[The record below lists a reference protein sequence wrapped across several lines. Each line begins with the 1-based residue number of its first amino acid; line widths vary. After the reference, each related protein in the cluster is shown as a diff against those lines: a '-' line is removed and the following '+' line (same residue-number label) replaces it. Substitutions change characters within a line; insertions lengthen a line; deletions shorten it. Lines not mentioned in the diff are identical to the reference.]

1 MKLISITL
9 RNYRIHRD
17 LKVDFDPSR
26 TVIVGGNESGKS
38 TLIEAAHHAL
48 FLRSKVTGEMAQSL
62 TSQFHEGHPSV
73 SLVFE
78 VGGKR
83 YTITKQFGGGQT
95 ASALLA
101 EEGGATLRG
110 DEAEEKVHRLCQAE
124 EVSGGRGLIGRIRSQ
139 WAHLW
144 VWQGSAGSDPVEAA
158 NQAQPRARLCERL
171 GQLEE
176 GGVLASGLDNEVVQE
191 VADRYRGIFKENGS
205 PRSDSA
211 LASTAAALA
220 QATAARAAA
229 VVALAGLRSAV
240 EEIDASGKTI
250 ASCTTSLGTTQA
262 ELAVVKE
269 KLVAVG
275 SLRILEAQ
283 QKHAASSAEAVYRE
297 LKKADEEIVA
307 CEVLFATQTE
317 QMAPALVAAERAADE
332 ERGCNTRF
340 TEALAAAAS
349 ASQEHAAVADMLEL
363 VSLCELVE
371 RLKVEQVGL
380 GGRWADIC
388 RLREEMKAFRTQ
400 SRECAVLTPADVT
413 KLSGLEKARDQ
424 AAATLDAIATRIE
437 VVAGARPVKLA
448 GRELSAGE
456 AETITSAT
464 EVVIG
469 GEVRLRILPGG
480 GRSLEEATH
489 LLEDSTSLLRARLTG
504 LGLESVEEARG
515 SLAVRQNL
523 ENQIQA
529 KEVAIKG
536 LGGDLPG
543 QELEALGDRI
553 AALTAEIERR
563 AAAEFIRPADLAGAE
578 ALKTKMDAH
587 RHELWSKVASAT
599 ANVKAAK
606 ELLDRATQ
614 AKCGADDAVR
624 THREAIRSL
633 ETKKGLIVDRF
644 GADRSAGLRERE
656 QASREAGAAWEQTCR
671 KLEAFQPEVLQQDA
685 QRLER
690 ALTGLREQKQEAETK
705 QQVAQGRLQLN
716 GTVNPQGDLATADVQ
731 RRLATAS
738 HGQMQQEADAIRL
751 LKQLFEDQQK
761 AVATQF
767 VEPLKRRVAD
777 YLQRLYGPGTELI
790 VDFDG
795 ASFGNLKIAR
805 SALGD
810 VPFSFAQLSGGG
822 REQVAAAF
830 RLAMAEILAED
841 HGGCLPV
848 VFDDAFV
855 NSDPDRIRELQRV
868 LDLGASR
875 GLQIIVLSCH
885 PASYTSLGAQVV
897 TLSRPVG
904 LGLDQA

>member
-17 LKVDFDPSR
+17 LNVDFDPSR
-26 TVIVGGNESGKS
+26 TVVVGGNESGKS

-62 TSQFHEGHPSV
+62 TSQFHEGHPLV

-83 YTITKQFGGGQT
+83 YTITKQFGGGT
-95 ASALLA
+95 AASALLA
-101 EEGGATLRG
+101 EDGGATLRG

-124 EVSGGRGLIGRIRSQ
+124 EVSGGRGLIGRIRAQ

-171 GQLEE
+171 GQLEG

-211 LASTAAALA
+211 LAVTSAGLA
-220 QATAARAAA
+220 QATVARAAA

-262 ELAVVKE
+262 ELAGVKE

-307 CEVLFATQTE
+307 CEVLFATRTE
-317 QMAPALVAAERAADE
+317 QMAPALAAAKRAADE
-332 ERGCNTRF
+332 ERNCNSRF

-349 ASQEHAAVADMLEL
+349 ASQAHAAVADILEL
-363 VSLCELVE
+363 VSLCEQVE

-388 RLREEMKAFRTQ
+388 RLREEMKAFRAQ
-400 SRECAVLTPADVT
+400 ARECAVLTPADVT

-437 VVAGARPVKLA
+437 VVAGARPVLLA
-448 GRELSAGE
+448 GRELSAGD

-469 GEVRLRILPGG
+469 DVRLRILPGG
-480 GRSLEEATH
+480 GRSLEEAAH
-489 LLEDSTSLLRARLTG
+489 LLEDSTAHLRGRLSS

-523 ENQIQA
+523 ENQILA

-553 AALTAEIERR
+553 AALAAEIERR
-563 AAAEFIRPADLAGAE
+563 APAGFARPADLTGAE
-578 ALKTKMDAH
+578 SLKTEMDAL
-587 RHELWSKVASAT
+587 RHQRWSAVASAT

-614 AKCGADDAVR
+614 AKLAADDAVR

-633 ETKKGLIVDRF
+633 ETKKGLIVERF

-656 QASREAGAAWEQTCR
+656 LASREAGAAWEQTCR
-671 KLEAFQPEVLQQDA
+671 QLEAFQPEVLQQDA

-690 ALTGLREQKQEAETK
+690 ALAGLREQKQEAETK

-731 RRLATAS
+731 RRLAAAS
-738 HGQMQQEADAIRL
+738 HGQMQQEAEAIRL

-795 ASFGNLKIAR
+795 ASFGDLRISRA
-805 SALGD
+805 ALGN

-885 PASYTSLGAQVV
+885 PASYTALGAKVV
-897 TLSRPVG
+897 TLARPVG

>member
-17 LKVDFDPSR
+17 LNVDFDPSR
-26 TVIVGGNESGKS
+26 TVVVGGNESGKS

-62 TSQFHEGHPSV
+62 TSQFHEGHPLV

-83 YTITKQFGGGQT
+83 YTITKQFGGGT
-95 ASALLA
+95 AASALLA
-101 EEGGATLRG
+101 EDGGATLRG

-124 EVSGGRGLIGRIRSQ
+124 EVSGGRGLIGRIRAQ

-171 GQLEE
+171 GQLEG

-211 LASTAAALA
+211 LAVTSAGLA
-220 QATAARAAA
+220 QATVARAAA

-262 ELAVVKE
+262 ELAGVKE

-307 CEVLFATQTE
+307 CEMLFATRTE
-317 QMAPALVAAERAADE
+317 QMAPALAAAKRAADE
-332 ERGCNTRF
+332 ERNCNSRF

-349 ASQEHAAVADMLEL
+349 ASQAHAAVADILEL
-363 VSLCELVE
+363 VSLCEQVE

-388 RLREEMKAFRTQ
+388 RLREEMKAFRAQ
-400 SRECAVLTPADVT
+400 ARECAVLTPADVT

-437 VVAGARPVKLA
+437 VVAGARPVLLA
-448 GRELSAGE
+448 GRELSAGD

-469 GEVRLRILPGG
+469 DVRLRILPGG
-480 GRSLEEATH
+480 GRSLEEAAH
-489 LLEDSTSLLRARLTG
+489 LLEDSTAHLRGRLSS

-523 ENQIQA
+523 ENQILA

-553 AALTAEIERR
+553 AALAAEIERR
-563 AAAEFIRPADLAGAE
+563 APAGFARPADLTGAE
-578 ALKTKMDAH
+578 SLKTEMDAL
-587 RHELWSKVASAT
+587 RHQRWSAVASAT

-614 AKCGADDAVR
+614 AKLAADDAVR

-633 ETKKGLIVDRF
+633 ETKKGLIVERF

-656 QASREAGAAWEQTCR
+656 LASREAGAAWEQTCR
-671 KLEAFQPEVLQQDA
+671 QLEAFQPEVLQQDA

-690 ALTGLREQKQEAETK
+690 ALAGLREQKQEAETK

-731 RRLATAS
+731 RRLAAAS
-738 HGQMQQEADAIRL
+738 HGQMQQEAEAIRL

-795 ASFGNLKIAR
+795 ASFGDLRISRA
-805 SALGD
+805 ALGN

-885 PASYTSLGAQVV
+885 PASYTALGAKVV
-897 TLSRPVG
+897 TLARPVG

>member
-1 MKLISITL
+1 
-9 RNYRIHRD
+9 
-17 LKVDFDPSR
+17 
-26 TVIVGGNESGKS
+26 
-38 TLIEAAHHAL
+38 
-48 FLRSKVTGEMAQSL
+48 
-62 TSQFHEGHPSV
+62 
-73 SLVFE
+73 
-78 VGGKR
+78 
-83 YTITKQFGGGQT
+83 
-95 ASALLA
+95 
-101 EEGGATLRG
+101 
-110 DEAEEKVHRLCQAE
+110 
-124 EVSGGRGLIGRIRSQ
+124 
-139 WAHLW
+139 
-144 VWQGSAGSDPVEAA
+144 VEAA

-171 GQLEE
+171 GQLEG
-176 GGVLASGLDNEVVQE
+176 GGVLASGLDNEAVQT
-191 VADRYRGIFKENGS
+191 VADRYRGIFKENGA

-211 LASTAAALA
+211 LAVTAAALA
-220 QATAARAAA
+220 QATFARAAA
-229 VVALAGLRSAV
+229 VVALAGLRTAV
-240 EEIDASGKTI
+240 EEIDASGKLI

-262 ELAVVKE
+262 ELAGVKE

-307 CEVLFATQTE
+307 CEALFSTQTE
-317 QMAPALVAAERAADE
+317 QMAPALAAAERAAEE
-332 ERGCNTRF
+332 ERCCNTRF
-340 TEALAAAAS
+340 TEALAAAAG
-349 ASQEHAAVADMLEL
+349 ASQAHAAVADTLEL
-363 VSLCELVE
+363 VSLCDQVE

-388 RLREEMKAFRTQ
+388 RLREEMKALRAQ
-400 SRECAVLTPADVT
+400 ARGCAVLTPADVT
-413 KLSGLEKARDQ
+413 KLGGLEKARDQ
-424 AAATLDAIATRIE
+424 AAATLQAIATRIE
-437 VVAGARPVKLA
+437 VVAGARPVLLA
-448 GRELSAGE
+448 GRELSPGD

-469 GEVRLRILPGG
+469 DVRLRILPGG
-480 GRSLEEATH
+480 GRSLEEAAR
-489 LLEDSTSLLRARLTG
+489 LLEDSTAHLRGRLTG

-529 KEVAIKG
+529 KEVAIQG

-553 AALTAEIERR
+553 VALAAEIQRR
-563 AAAEFIRPADLAGAE
+563 SPAGFARPADLAAAE
-578 ALKTKMDAH
+578 TLKAKMDAL
-587 RHELWSKVASAT
+587 RHQRWSEVASAT
-599 ANVKAAK
+599 ANVQAAK

-614 AKCGADDAVR
+614 TKRAADDAVR

-633 ETKKGLIVDRF
+633 ETKKELIVERF

-656 QASREAGAAWEQTCR
+656 QASREASAAWEQTCR
-671 KLEAFQPEVLQQDA
+671 QLAAFQPEVLQQDA

-690 ALTGLREQKQEAETK
+690 ALAGLREQKQEADTK

-716 GTVNPQGDLATADVQ
+716 GTVNPEGDLATADVQ

-738 HGQMQQEADAIRL
+738 HGQMQQEAEAIRL
-751 LKQLFEDQQK
+751 LKQLFEDQQQ

-795 ASFGNLKIAR
+795 ASFANLRISR
-805 SALGD
+805 PALGD

-885 PASYTSLGAQVV
+885 PASYTSLGAKVV
-897 TLSRPVG
+897 ALSRPVG
-904 LGLDQA
+904 LGNDQA

>member
-1 MKLISITL
+1 M
-9 RNYRIHRD
+9 
-17 LKVDFDPSR
+17 
-26 TVIVGGNESGKS
+26 
-38 TLIEAAHHAL
+38 
-48 FLRSKVTGEMAQSL
+48 
-62 TSQFHEGHPSV
+62 
-73 SLVFE
+73 
-78 VGGKR
+78 
-83 YTITKQFGGGQT
+83 
-95 ASALLA
+95 
-101 EEGGATLRG
+101 
-110 DEAEEKVHRLCQAE
+110 
-124 EVSGGRGLIGRIRSQ
+124 
-139 WAHLW
+139 
-144 VWQGSAGSDPVEAA
+144 
-158 NQAQPRARLCERL
+158 
-171 GQLEE
+171 
-176 GGVLASGLDNEVVQE
+176 
-191 VADRYRGIFKENGS
+191 
-205 PRSDSA
+205 
-211 LASTAAALA
+211 
-220 QATAARAAA
+220 
-229 VVALAGLRSAV
+229 
-240 EEIDASGKTI
+240 
-250 ASCTTSLGTTQA
+250 
-262 ELAVVKE
+262 
-269 KLVAVG
+269 
-275 SLRILEAQ
+275 
-283 QKHAASSAEAVYRE
+283 
-297 LKKADEEIVA
+297 
-307 CEVLFATQTE
+307 
-317 QMAPALVAAERAADE
+317 
-332 ERGCNTRF
+332 
-340 TEALAAAAS
+340 
-349 ASQEHAAVADMLEL
+349 ADMLEL

-413 KLSGLEKARDQ
+413 KLSGLEKTRDQ

-469 GEVRLRILPGG
+469 GDVRLRILPGG
-480 GRSLEEATH
+480 GRSLEEATR
-489 LLEDSTSLLRARLTG
+489 LLEDSTAHLRARLTA
-504 LGLESVEEARG
+504 LRLESVEEARG

-563 AAAEFIRPADLAGAE
+563 AAAEFIRPVDLAGAE

>member
-17 LKVDFDPSR
+17 LNVDFDPSR
-26 TVIVGGNESGKS
+26 TVVVGGNESGKS

-62 TSQFHEGHPSV
+62 TSQFHEGHPLV

-83 YTITKQFGGGQT
+83 YTITKQFGGGT
-95 ASALLA
+95 AASALLA
-101 EEGGATLRG
+101 EDGGATLRG

-124 EVSGGRGLIGRIRSQ
+124 EVSGGRGLIGRIRAQ

-171 GQLEE
+171 GQLEG

-211 LASTAAALA
+211 LAVTSAGLA
-220 QATAARAAA
+220 QATVARAAA

-262 ELAVVKE
+262 ELAGVKE

-283 QKHAASSAEAVYRE
+283 QKHAASSVEAVYRE

-307 CEVLFATQTE
+307 CEVLFATRTE
-317 QMAPALVAAERAADE
+317 QMAPALAAAKRAADE
-332 ERGCNTRF
+332 ERNCNSRF

-349 ASQEHAAVADMLEL
+349 ASQAHAAVADILEL
-363 VSLCELVE
+363 VSLCEQVE

-388 RLREEMKAFRTQ
+388 RLREEMKAFRAQ
-400 SRECAVLTPADVT
+400 ARECAVLTPADVT

-437 VVAGARPVKLA
+437 VVAGARPVLLA
-448 GRELSAGE
+448 GRELSAGD

-469 GEVRLRILPGG
+469 DVRLRILPGG
-480 GRSLEEATH
+480 GRSLEEAAH
-489 LLEDSTSLLRARLTG
+489 LLEDSTAHLRGRLSS

-523 ENQIQA
+523 ENQILA

-614 AKCGADDAVR
+614 AKRAADDAVR

-633 ETKKGLIVDRF
+633 ETKKGLIVERF

-656 QASREAGAAWEQTCR
+656 LASREAGAAWEQTCR
-671 KLEAFQPEVLQQDA
+671 QLEAFQPEVLQQDA

-690 ALTGLREQKQEAETK
+690 ALAGLREQKQEAETK

-731 RRLATAS
+731 RRLAAAS
-738 HGQMQQEADAIRL
+738 HGQMQQEAEAIRL

-777 YLQRLYGPGTELI
+777 YLQRLYGAGTELI

-795 ASFGNLKIAR
+795 ASFGALRISRA
-805 SALGD
+805 ALGN

-885 PASYTSLGAQVV
+885 PASYTALGAKVV
-897 TLSRPVG
+897 TLARPVG

>member
-1 MKLISITL
+1 VKLISITL

-17 LKVDFDPSR
+17 LTVEFDPSR

-62 TSQFHEGHPSV
+62 TSQFHEGHPLV
-73 SLVFE
+73 SLIFE

-83 YTITKQFGGGQT
+83 YTITKQFGGGT
-95 ASALLA
+95 AASALLA

-110 DEAEEKVHRLCQAE
+110 DEAEEKVHRLCRAE
-124 EVSGGRGLIGRIRSQ
+124 EVSGGRGLIGRIRAQ

-158 NQAQPRARLCERL
+158 NQAQPRAKLCERL
-171 GQLEE
+171 GQLEG

-191 VADRYRGIFKENGS
+191 VAERYRGIFKENGS

-211 LASTAAALA
+211 LAVTAAGLA
-220 QATAARAAA
+220 QATVARAAA

-240 EEIDASGKTI
+240 EEIDVSGKAI
-250 ASCTTSLGTTQA
+250 VSCTTSLGTMQA
-262 ELAVVKE
+262 ELAGVKE
-269 KLVAVG
+269 KMVAVG
-275 SLRILEAQ
+275 SLRILESQ

-307 CEVLFATQTE
+307 CEVLLVTRTE
-317 QMAPALVAAERAADE
+317 QMAPALVAAERAVDE
-332 ERGCNTRF
+332 ERDCNTRF

-349 ASQEHAAVADMLEL
+349 ASQAHAAVADILEL
-363 VSLCELVE
+363 VSLCEQVE

-380 GGRWADIC
+380 GGRWADIR
-388 RLREEMKAFRTQ
+388 RLREEMRALRVQ
-400 SRECAVLTPADVT
+400 ARECAVLTPADVT

-424 AAATLDAIATRIE
+424 AAATLQAIATRIE
-437 VVAGARPVKLA
+437 VVAGARPVLLA
-448 GRELSAGE
+448 GRELSAGD

-469 GEVRLRILPGG
+469 DVRLRILPGG
-480 GRSLEEATH
+480 GRSLEEAAH
-489 LLEDSTSLLRARLTG
+489 LLEDSTAHLRGRLSG

-515 SLAVRQNL
+515 SLAMRQNL
-523 ENQIQA
+523 ENQILA

-553 AALTAEIERR
+553 AALAAEIERR
-563 AAAEFIRPADLAGAE
+563 SPVEFARPADLTGAE
-578 ALKTKMDAH
+578 SLKTEMDTL
-587 RHELWSKVASAT
+587 RHQRWNAVASAT
-599 ANVKAAK
+599 AHVKAAK
-606 ELLDRATQ
+606 ELLDGATQ
-614 AKCGADDAVR
+614 AKSAADDAVG

-633 ETKKGLIVDRF
+633 ETKQGLIVERF

-671 KLEAFQPEVLQQDA
+671 QLEAFQPEVLQQDV

-690 ALTGLREQKQEAETK
+690 ALAGLREQKQEAETK

-731 RRLATAS
+731 RRLAAAS
-738 HGQMQQEADAIRL
+738 HGQMQQEAEAIRL

-777 YLQRLYGPGTELI
+777 YLQRLYGPGTELV

-795 ASFGNLKIAR
+795 ASFGDLRISRA
-805 SALGD
+805 ALGN

-868 LDLGASR
+868 LDLGAAR

-885 PASYTSLGAQVV
+885 PASYTALGAKVV
-897 TLSRPVG
+897 PLSRPVG

>member
-1 MKLISITL
+1 
-9 RNYRIHRD
+9 
-17 LKVDFDPSR
+17 
-26 TVIVGGNESGKS
+26 
-38 TLIEAAHHAL
+38 
-48 FLRSKVTGEMAQSL
+48 
-62 TSQFHEGHPSV
+62 
-73 SLVFE
+73 
-78 VGGKR
+78 
-83 YTITKQFGGGQT
+83 
-95 ASALLA
+95 
-101 EEGGATLRG
+101 
-110 DEAEEKVHRLCQAE
+110 
-124 EVSGGRGLIGRIRSQ
+124 
-139 WAHLW
+139 
-144 VWQGSAGSDPVEAA
+144 
-158 NQAQPRARLCERL
+158 
-171 GQLEE
+171 
-176 GGVLASGLDNEVVQE
+176 
-191 VADRYRGIFKENGS
+191 
-205 PRSDSA
+205 
-211 LASTAAALA
+211 
-220 QATAARAAA
+220 
-229 VVALAGLRSAV
+229 
-240 EEIDASGKTI
+240 
-250 ASCTTSLGTTQA
+250 
-262 ELAVVKE
+262 
-269 KLVAVG
+269 
-275 SLRILEAQ
+275 
-283 QKHAASSAEAVYRE
+283 
-297 LKKADEEIVA
+297 
-307 CEVLFATQTE
+307 
-317 QMAPALVAAERAADE
+317 
-332 ERGCNTRF
+332 
-340 TEALAAAAS
+340 
-349 ASQEHAAVADMLEL
+349 
-363 VSLCELVE
+363 
-371 RLKVEQVGL
+371 VGL

-388 RLREEMKAFRTQ
+388 RLREEMKAFRAQ
-400 SRECAVLTPADVT
+400 ARECAVLTPADVT
-413 KLSGLEKARDQ
+413 KLSGLEKSRDQ

-437 VVAGARPVKLA
+437 VVAGARPVLLA
-448 GRELSAGE
+448 GRELSAGD

-469 GEVRLRILPGG
+469 GDVRLRILPGG
-480 GRSLEEATH
+480 GRSLEEAAR
-489 LLEDSTSLLRARLTG
+489 LLEDSTALLRGRLTG

-523 ENQIQA
+523 ENQILA

-553 AALTAEIERR
+553 AVLAAEIERR
-563 AAAEFIRPADLAGAE
+563 APAGFARPADLAGAE
-578 ALKTKMDAH
+578 TLKTEMDAL
-587 RHELWSKVASAT
+587 RHQRWNAVASAT

-606 ELLDRATQ
+606 ELLDRATH
-614 AKCGADDAVR
+614 AKHAADDAVR

-633 ETKKGLIVDRF
+633 ETKKGLIVERF

-671 KLEAFQPEVLQQDA
+671 QLEAFQPEVLQQDA

-690 ALTGLREQKQEAETK
+690 ALAGLRDQKQEAETK

-731 RRLATAS
+731 RRLAAAS
-738 HGQMQQEADAIRL
+738 HGQMQQEAEAIRL

-767 VEPLKRRVAD
+767 VEPLKRRVTD

-795 ASFGNLKIAR
+795 ASFGQLKISRA
-805 SALGD
+805 ALGD

-897 TLSRPVG
+897 ALSRPIG
-904 LGLDQA
+904 LGLDHA